1 MFGEK
6 TDNKLNSALLSDK
19 TGGSLYAVTYR
30 TVFQTAD
37 TDIWVDPH
45 RTGRETKASPADFR
59 ARGDFFM
66 HVSS

>member
-30 TVFQTAD
+30 SVLQTAD
-37 TDIWVDPH
+37 TDIGVDPH